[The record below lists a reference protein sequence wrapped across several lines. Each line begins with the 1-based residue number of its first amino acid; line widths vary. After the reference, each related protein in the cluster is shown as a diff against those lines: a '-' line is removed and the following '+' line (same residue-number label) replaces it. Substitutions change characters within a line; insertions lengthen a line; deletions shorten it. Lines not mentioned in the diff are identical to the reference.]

1 MKVMVENIPRLTNQE
16 LYQAVIFYGINAGP
30 VTPTTRL
37 LYESKLR
44 KAIESYERQI
54 IERASAAAVS
64 SSSKDVKPN
73 GKGNYFEKI
82 KYLIIIFKYKSFLY
96 SM

>member
-1 MKVMVENIPRLTNQE
+1 MKVMIENIPRLTNQE
-16 LYQAVIFYGINAGP
+16 LYQAMVFYGINAGP

-54 IERASAAAVS
+54 IERASGAAAVS

-73 GKGNYFEKI
+73 GKGNYFENQ
-82 KYLIIIFKYKSFLY
+82 IFNNNF
-96 SM
+96 